1 MGEVHNEPKST
12 EVAKMRQSHFT
23 AGTTA
28 LLLALGAVA
37 GCSSAAAKEPVSGTV
52 VNVSITDHTAVNQ
65 PMSFTID
72 KTSAPAGDVTFVV
85 KNDGTIAHE
94 LVVLQ
99 TDVASDQIPVNAAGD
114 PPAPAATGA
123 NKILED
129 NNIGETGDPELQKGD
144 SRTFTI
150 KDMKPGHYVLVC
162 NLAAHYQMGLRADF
176 TVV

>member
-1 MGEVHNEPKST
+1 
-12 EVAKMRQSHFT
+12 MRQSHFT
-23 AGTTA
+23 ARTMA
-28 LLLALGAVA
+28 LVLALGAVA
-37 GCSSAAAKEPVSGTV
+37 GCSSAAASTPTSGTEV
-52 VNVSITDHTAVNQ
+52 HVSITDHTAVNL
-65 PMSFTID
+65 PMNFVID
-72 KTSAPAGDVTFVV
+72 KSTAPAGDVTFVV

-99 TDVASDQIPVNAAGD
+99 TDTASGQIPVDAAGD
-114 PPAPAATGA
+114 PPAPVATGA

-129 NNIGETGDPELQKGD
+129 NNVGETGEPDVAKGD
-144 SRTFTI
+144 TRTFTI